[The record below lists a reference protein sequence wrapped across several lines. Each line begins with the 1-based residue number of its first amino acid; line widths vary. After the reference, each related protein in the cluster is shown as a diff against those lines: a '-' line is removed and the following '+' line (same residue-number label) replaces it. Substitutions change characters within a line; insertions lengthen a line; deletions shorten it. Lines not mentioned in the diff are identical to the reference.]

1 MFGNYTRSFLLEYEE
16 IKAYDLTSRVY
27 DDFVQFDKV
36 SQEIGI
42 INQEMKKLSLETV
55 TPEVR
60 ERAKELER
68 TLKKFLDKLQDIIC
82 NVHVDIKIL
91 RVACK

>member
-1 MFGNYTRSFLLEYEE
+1 
-16 IKAYDLTSRVY
+16 
-27 DDFVQFDKV
+27 
-36 SQEIGI
+36 
-42 INQEMKKLSLETV
+42 MKKISLETV

-68 TLKKFLDKLQDIIC
+68 TLRKFVDKLQDIIC

-91 RVACK
+91 RGACKEEL